1 MDEPRNTNTNITRN
15 KLGIRISFEEHVTA
29 IRILFHYIRTRIIT
43 FVPPPAKSSLV
54 HPLPPFIVNYCQMAS
69 PREPT
74 NGPTP
79 ISLSPSLSL
88 FPAIGVS
95 LQIPNRVSIGW
106 FRRPISNQISNEIR
120 LGRNFLNIS
129 RHPRALYIYILV
141 RTRFTNSGYP
151 REGIRNW
158 EQRST
163 TIDDL

>member
-1 MDEPRNTNTNITRN
+1 MDEPRDTNTNITRN

-88 FPAIGVS
+88 SFLQLEYLSKFPIA
-95 LQIPNRVSIGW
+95 
-106 FRRPISNQISNEIR
+106 FRSDGFADQFP
-120 LGRNFLNIS
+120 
-129 RHPRALYIYILV
+129 
-141 RTRFTNSGYP
+141 TRFPTRFVLG
-151 REGIRNW
+151 EIF
-158 EQRST
+158 
-163 TIDDL
+163 